1 MEQESTDP
9 SSEGGVSNA
18 PVPATSSSP
27 DRKTSEERKSA
38 LAQMVANVSA
48 QGFRVESQS
57 DFQAIIVKG
66 KPINHTLH
74 IILSVLT
81 VGIWLIVYAILAVT
95 GGEKREMVQVD
106 EWGNIARQQL

>member
-1 MEQESTDP
+1 MEQTGTDP
-9 SSEGGVSNA
+9 SSGGGVSNA
-18 PVPATSSSP
+18 PVPAVSSSP
-27 DRKTSEERKSA
+27 DRKTNEERKAA

-57 DFQAIIVKG
+57 DYQAIIVKG
-66 KPINHTLH
+66 KPVNHTLH

-81 VGIWLIVYAILAVT
+81 VGIWLIVYAILAIA